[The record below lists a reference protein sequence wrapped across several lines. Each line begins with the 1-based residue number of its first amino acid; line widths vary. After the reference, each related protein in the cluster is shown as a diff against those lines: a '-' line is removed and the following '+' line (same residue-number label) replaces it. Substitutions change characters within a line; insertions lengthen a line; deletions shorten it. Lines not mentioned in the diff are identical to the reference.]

1 MKELTLEQ
9 KIIEHLAKKGYI
21 TNVGDVTRALQDVL
35 YADKMITA
43 QGKDGLKDD
52 IEDAILSLEILMI
65 SRLFCCNH
73 IGYKW
78 LRFFILVKKYSLF
91 AY

>member
-1 MKELTLEQ
+1 MDKYTVFFSPQAYRDIDETYEYIRTELFAE
-9 KIIEHLAKKGYI
+9 KA
-21 TNVGDVTRALQDVL
+21 ALDLV
-35 YADKMITA
+35 
-43 QGKDGLKDD
+43 DD